1 MAVGARRSDILSLV
15 VGEGARLAAGG
26 FCAGILGTLGL
37 TRFMKSILFGVTPT
51 DPATLAGVVL
61 LMAFVVLIACVLPA
75 PPCHSSRSAG
85 ALRDE

>member
-37 TRFMKSILFGVTPT
+37 TRFMKSILFRQHRLTRP
-51 DPATLAGVVL
+51 L
-61 LMAFVVLIACVLPA
+61 LP
-75 PPCHSSRSAG
+75 
-85 ALRDE
+85 E